1 MTHTHYQV
9 GWAEWM
15 QAGPNQPLFKSQ
27 KYATTQIKPGAREK
41 RKIKVLGLMEL
52 KVKVGNNFFIAFAI
66 SFAVRRTPTLR

>member
-41 RKIKVLGLMEL
+41 RKIKVLGLMERY
-52 KVKVGNNFFIAFAI
+52 GDIIAFEHNV
-66 SFAVRRTPTLR
+66 VRGSITMKSVTR